1 MAVALVAAVL
11 ILTGRTLVLLTAPP
25 RRTYGG
31 EIARSRPG
39 DPGEMSPEQGG
50 PRHYDSW
57 RFESRGR
64 VLHVWDIRG
73 DDPAGP
79 VVVMTHGWG
88 DSKIGSL
95 VRLAAFL
102 PRASRVIAWDMP
114 GHGESGGRSTLG
126 VKEPSDLRELLQ
138 RIGSDKPVILMGW
151 SLGAGVSIAAAAQ
164 EGLGIAAVIAE
175 APYRIAR
182 TPAHGVMETLG
193 FPATPNLPFALWLLG
208 IEFGLGP
215 TWKGFDRAALA
226 ARLCCPLLVLH
237 GTSDEV
243 CPVQDGRDIASAAP
257 DGSMLEIEGGTH
269 LSLWS
274 SPETRARVME
284 GVDRFLLGLG
294 ANQQGK
300 A

>member
-95 VRLAAFL
+95 VRLSAFL

-126 VKEPSDLRELLQ
+126 VKEPNDLRELLQ

-208 IEFGLGP
+208 IEFGLGRRGRALIAQRSP
-215 TWKGFDRAALA
+215 RGCAARCWCCTERRMKCARCRTGATSPLRRPMGRCSRSRAA
-226 ARLCCPLLVLH
+226 R
-237 GTSDEV
+237 TSR
-243 CPVQDGRDIASAAP
+243 C
-257 DGSMLEIEGGTH
+257 
-269 LSLWS
+269 
-274 SPETRARVME
+274 
-284 GVDRFLLGLG
+284 GLRRRREH
-294 ANQQGK
+294 A
-300 A
+300 